1 MTSKGSSKHSSGV
14 TATTIYTK
22 TEIEKLIES
31 LNIDGINAEI
41 KNLQN
46 QKNLNKNTIYSLTK
60 DVVSLKAFDKD
71 VGTKTENNIRK
82 IENNIRS
89 LDSLSTRGTWCA
101 KQDSWDWEFGVIT
114 YKKFT
119 ISDSNMGSNQPLSL
133 ATGI

>member
-22 TEIEKLIES
+22 PEIEKLIES

-41 KNLQN
+41 KKLQTL
-46 QKNLNKNTIYSLTK
+46 KNLNNTIDSLTK
-60 DVVSLKAFDKD
+60 NMVSLMAFDED
-71 VGTKTENNIRK
+71 TNTKIENNIRK

-89 LDSLSTRGTWCA
+89 LNSLSNRGTWCA
-101 KQDSWDWEFGVIT
+101 SQDAWTRVAVIT
-114 YKKFT
+114 YDKFT
-119 ISDSNMGSNQPLSL
+119 ISDSNMGYNPLSL